1 VSKELRTEAI
11 LSMLARVR
19 AAMPPPPAV
28 HPPAPDRPVEGV
40 EDFEYETV
48 LNALE
53 SVAADLGAALESA
66 HAKAT
71 ADALGIYY
79 AAEELARD
87 PAHAELIPHVEAMRQ
102 AYEREVGRM
111 VPRSGKGSGG

>member
-19 AAMPPPPAV
+19 AAMPPPAV
-28 HPPAPDRPVEGV
+28 HPPPPDRPVEGV

-53 SVAADLGAALESA
+53 SVAAELGAALESA

-79 AAEELARD
+79 AAEELARNS
-87 PAHAELIPHVEAMRQ
+87 AHADLIPHVEAMRR

-111 VPRSGKGSGG
+111 VPRSGRGSGG